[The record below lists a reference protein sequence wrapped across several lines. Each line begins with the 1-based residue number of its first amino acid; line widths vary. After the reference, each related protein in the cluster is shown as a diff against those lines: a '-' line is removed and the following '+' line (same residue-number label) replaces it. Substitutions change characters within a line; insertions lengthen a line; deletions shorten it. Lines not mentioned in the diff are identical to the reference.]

1 MSVDEAIEEAN
12 YICDLIAGYNISYPV
27 VFDWETTSGYRT
39 QDLSSNIELRTAMSV
54 AFCDT
59 VKNRGYDPMIYI
71 NKNDYLNYVD
81 TEKLSSSYDIWLAWY
96 WNDYD
101 KTGKVWQEGDKV
113 PDIGYNYRMWQYSST
128 AGVPGIAG
136 GCDVNIAYGTR

>member
-54 AFCDT
+54 AF
-59 VKNRGYDPMIYI
+59 
-71 NKNDYLNYVD
+71 L
-81 TEKLSSSYDIWLAWY
+81 
-96 WNDYD
+96 
-101 KTGKVWQEGDKV
+101 
-113 PDIGYNYRMWQYSST
+113 
-128 AGVPGIAG
+128 
-136 GCDVNIAYGTR
+136 